1 MNPDRR
7 LRALRQLAWAAVAL
21 MIVVT
26 SVSAWLRLAQ
36 PRPPCPQ
43 WPVCRALG
51 MQLPAPATL
60 DAAPPAHN
68 LDLPRALHR
77 TVASLTL
84 VLVCVLVAVAL
95 ARRPR
100 NWRAGRPALALL
112 GLALGLAALGIAT
125 TGAHGAAILL
135 GNMLGG
141 FSMLALAWRMT
152 RRGVPL
158 DGAVARDIDRRALIG
173 ITGWAGQ
180 AAVGAISGTGAGL
193 VVAWLHP
200 VFALVVSVW
209 ALSLGAFV
217 RRHGLFREGT
227 ALMVVTLLQ
236 WPLGIGAALLDA
248 PPLLVLIHNT
258 SAACGMALLAGLIG
272 RGTARVGIR
281 TGRTA
286 RAAVE

>member
-7 LRALRQLAWAAVAL
+7 LRALRQLAWTVVAL

-51 MQLPAPATL
+51 MQSPAPAIPDTV
-60 DAAPPAHN
+60 PPAHN

-77 TVASLTL
+77 AIASLTL
-84 VLVCVLVAVAL
+84 VLVCLLVAFAL

-100 NWRAGRPALALL
+100 NWGAGAPALALL
-112 GLALGLAALGIAT
+112 GLALGLAVLGIVT
-125 TGAHGAAILL
+125 TGSHGAAILL

-152 RRGVPL
+152 RPRVRL
-158 DGAVARDIDRRALIG
+158 DAAVARGLDRRALIG
-173 ITGWAGQ
+173 IAAWAGQ

-193 VVAWLHP
+193 AVALLHP
-200 VFALVVSVW
+200 VLALAVSVW
-209 ALSLGAFV
+209 VLSLAASA

-248 PPLLVLIHNT
+248 PPVLVLVHNT

-272 RGTARVGIR
+272 RGTAQAGAV
-281 TGRTA
+281 TA
-286 RAAVE
+286 PGAGEHG

>member
-1 MNPDRR
+1 MNPQRR

-60 DAAPPAHN
+60 DAAPPVRN

-77 TVASLTL
+77 SVASLTL

-100 NWRAGRPALALL
+100 NWRAGGPALALL

-152 RRGVPL
+152 RPPGALDPAPARGV
-158 DGAVARDIDRRALIG
+158 DRRAAIG
-173 ITGWAGQ
+173 IALWAGQ

-200 VFALVVSVW
+200 VLALVVSIWV
-209 ALSLGAFV
+209 LSLGAFV

-227 ALMVVTLLQ
+227 ALMVITLLQ
-236 WPLGIGAALLDA
+236 WPLGISAALLDA
-248 PPLLVLIHNT
+248 PPGLVLVHNT

-272 RGTARVGIR
+272 RAMVRDERRGS
-281 TGRTA
+281 
-286 RAAVE
+286 AVE